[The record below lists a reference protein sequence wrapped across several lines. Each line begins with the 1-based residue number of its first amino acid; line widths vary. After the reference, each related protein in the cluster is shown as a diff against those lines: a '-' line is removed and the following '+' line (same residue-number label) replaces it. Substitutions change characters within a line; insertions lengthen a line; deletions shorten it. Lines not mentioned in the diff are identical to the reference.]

1 MLGRCIKNY
10 FIYPP
15 IFAVILTVA
24 LWPYYSEGTLI
35 LGGEGN
41 FFLDF
46 SKSLETLAYQWVSRF
61 GLGYPNMAPGGNAA
75 NTLLLS
81 KIEYATKSKET
92 VNFCLI
98 FLLYYLPFLG
108 MYLATLEI
116 TKKSSFSFLIAL
128 FYLVNPYTL
137 TFLSSLNQWNAT
149 AIAAMPFLLWITYRY
164 YQDNIRLFMYYGIVS
179 ALFSFAYSNPPLS
192 AIINI
197 SSLFV
202 VYLISYHHN
211 GKLAPME
218 FIGKYS
224 LVLFSFVLFNSWWLL
239 NLFNI
244 VDDALKIYSVPF
256 ATAWLEQTVAYATAP
271 IAKSL
276 SLTHITPAAE
286 WDFLGAHYHSFP
298 AQIITLL
305 PLILV
310 TYIIFFIN
318 DKSHAKFN
326 LHLFAVVLLMIFL
339 TKGSGRPFGEVY
351 VFLFKNIPFFNIF
364 KSPIEKFGLLYIV
377 FFTMLILFVFHSIK
391 EHPFYKKI
399 LTLFSTYLLFC
410 TIPIFTGNI
419 IPDQRIYVD
428 GIASRIYKD
437 EPEYQNLRNFY
448 KNKKF

>member
-1 MLGRCIKNY
+1 
-10 FIYPP
+10 
-15 IFAVILTVA
+15 
-24 LWPYYSEGTLI
+24 
-35 LGGEGN
+35 
-41 FFLDF
+41 
-46 SKSLETLAYQWVSRF
+46 
-61 GLGYPNMAPGGNAA
+61 
-75 NTLLLS
+75 
-81 KIEYATKSKET
+81 
-92 VNFCLI
+92 
-98 FLLYYLPFLG
+98 
-108 MYLATLEI
+108 
-116 TKKSSFSFLIAL
+116 
-128 FYLVNPYTL
+128 
-137 TFLSSLNQWNAT
+137 
-149 AIAAMPFLLWITYRY
+149 MPFLLWITYRY

-202 VYLISYHHN
+202 VYLISYYHN

-298 AQIITLL
+298 
-305 PLILV
+305 LILV

-326 LHLFAVVLLMIFL
+326 LHLLAVVLLMIFL
-339 TKGSGRPFGEVY
+339 TKGSSRPFGEVY
-351 VFLFKNIPFFNIF
+351 VFLFKNIPFFNNNNYMAGTLLIPPLASLF
-364 KSPIEKFGLLYIV
+364 ILPMWINLFPIGV
-377 FFTMLILFVFHSIK
+377 PVSCILGW
-391 EHPFYKKI
+391 
-399 LTLFSTYLLFC
+399 LTGTFAGGY
-410 TIPIFTGNI
+410 
-419 IPDQRIYVD
+419 YVRSSE
-428 GIASRIYKD
+428 GISS
-437 EPEYQNLRNFY
+437 L
-448 KNKKF
+448 